1 VAELVEPRSFL
12 VECYWP
18 GVTEQQLG
26 RSVSQART
34 AAERLR
40 QHGRDV
46 RLVSSILIPAD
57 ETVFWLF
64 DGDEADVRAATEQA
78 GFGVERIL
86 PSVRFDSASQAADK

>member
-1 VAELVEPRSFL
+1 VADLAQRRSFL

-26 RSVSQART
+26 VSVGQALS

-64 DGDEADVRAATEQA
+64 DGDEADVKAATEQA
-78 GFGVERIL
+78 GVGVERIL
-86 PSVRFDSASQAADK
+86 ESVRIDGASQETDE